1 MNAAPNPHV
10 DEVRRYLST
19 RKSLSLFRAVSSRYG
34 NTLYDL
40 DDAVQDIALRC
51 LEQAPLFRG
60 GNVEAWA
67 CKVATRVLLNEVRKP
82 EYKREVT
89 EYDERVDA
97 RIEPSPPADVIVAV
111 EQIGEQFGALLTEE
125 DLALCADLRR
135 HGGNVADLAKEQGIN
150 VNTLHTRKQRVLRT
164 FASVVGG

>member
-1 MNAAPNPHV
+1 MQTTAPHV
-10 DEVRRYLST
+10 DEVRKFLST
-19 RKSLSLFRAVSSRYG
+19 RKSLNLFRAVSSRYG

-51 LEQAPLFRG
+51 LEQASLFRG

-67 CKVATRVLLNEVRKP
+67 ATVATRVLLNEVRKP
-82 EYKREVT
+82 EYKREVA

-97 RIEPSPPADVIVAV
+97 RIEPSPPADVIVAM
-111 EQIGEQFGALLTEE
+111 EQIGEQFAALLTEE
-125 DLALCADLRR
+125 ERAFCADLRR
-135 HGGNVADLAKEQGIN
+135 HGGSVADLAKERGVN
-150 VNTLHTRKQRVLRT
+150 ANTLHTRKQRALRT